1 MGKQKKRCRK
11 LGAGDSMGMHSW
23 EKEDPDGRVK
33 QFESV
38 TARRLIYVCYQDDL
52 PPDPDAGTS
61 TGAQPVEVSA

>member
-1 MGKQKKRCRK
+1 
-11 LGAGDSMGMHSW
+11 MGMHSW